1 MATAMAERTKSA
13 KMKKPREDF
22 PLFPHPRGYWAKK
35 IRGKAHYFGRYDED
49 PKGVRALAKYLAE
62 RDDLEAGR
70 IPRAKVETFTVRDLV
85 NRFLTT
91 KRCQVERGDLK
102 PRTFS
107 DYHKVCARLVNVFGP
122 GRAVVDLGPDDF
134 EKLRTEISK
143 GRAAYTV
150 KGQVIQSRTIFV
162 YAYENRLID
171 RPVVF
176 GQAFSIPTAKEI
188 RRARRVRGVR
198 LFEAAEIRTLID
210 KASIPVKAMVLLGI
224 NCGFGNTDLSELQ
237 ESSIDWT
244 EGREVIDFPR
254 PKTGVERRCPLWSET
269 VQALKHAII
278 ERPKAKSK
286 ADEGCAFLT
295 LRGRRLVL
303 ESLAEIEDA
312 GFKARRKVLSAQ
324 SNAVS
329 REFRKLLDEAQIDRN
344 GLSFY
349 TLRHVFRTVADEIR
363 DRPAIDRI
371 MGHEPVNDVSVF
383 YRERIDDARLRA
395 VTDYVRAWL
404 FPEAPAAIAKK
415 GRQK

>member
-1 MATAMAERTKSA
+1 MATTLEKLRTPRAKAM
-13 KMKKPREDF
+13 KPRPDF
-22 PLFPHPRGYWAKK
+22 PLFPHPRGYWCKK
-35 IRGKAHYFGRYDED
+35 IRGKGHYFGRVDSD
-49 PKGVRALAKYLAE
+49 PKGDQALAKYLAE

-70 IPRAKVETFTVRDLV
+70 LPRAKVVGFSVRDLV
-85 NRFLTT
+85 NRFLTS
-91 KRCQVERGDLK
+91 KRSQVERGDLK

-107 DYHKVCARLVNVFGP
+107 DYHKVCARLVSVFGP
-122 GRAVVDLGPDDF
+122 GRSVVDLGPDDF
-134 EKLRTEISK
+134 EKLRNEISK

-150 KGQVIQSRTIFV
+150 KGQIIQSRTVFV

-171 RPVVF
+171 KPVVF

-188 RRARRVRGVR
+188 RRARRVRGIR
-198 LFEAAEIRTLID
+198 LFDAAEIRTLIE
-210 KASIPVKAMVLLGI
+210 KASIPVKAMVLLGV

-237 ESSIDWT
+237 QSSIDWT
-244 EGREVIDFPR
+244 EGREIIDFPR
-254 PKTGVERRCPLWSET
+254 PKTGVERRCPLWPET
-269 VQALKHAII
+269 VAAAKHAII
-278 ERPKAKSK
+278 ERPKAKHN

-303 ESLAEIEDA
+303 ESLADVDDA

-329 REFRKLLDEAQIDRN
+329 REFRKLLGEAKIDRA

-349 TLRHVFRTVADEIR
+349 TLRHVFRTVADSIP

-383 YRERIDDARLRA
+383 YRERIDDARLRV
-395 VTDYVRAWL
+395 VTDHVRAWL
-404 FPEAPAAIAKK
+404 FA
-415 GRQK
+415 